1 MGPDDESRQRRD
13 EGFLDVPV
21 IGPTLVP
28 QVVTEAHS
36 TA

>member
-1 MGPDDESRQRRD
+1 MGPDEESRQRRD
-13 EGFLDVPV
+13 EGFPNVPV
-21 IGPTLVP
+21 IGPTLVR